1 MSIGSGDHG
10 EHGGTLL
17 VAGDATV
24 GELRWFR
31 AIPSRL
37 PCFGADDMRALLTD
51 GSHLS
56 VT

>member
-1 MSIGSGDHG
+1 MSIGAGDHG

-51 GSHLS
+51 GSRLS

>member
-1 MSIGSGDHG
+1 MSIDAGGHD

-17 VAGDATV
+17 VVGDAAI
-24 GELRWFR
+24 GEHHWFR
-31 AIPSRL
+31 AVPSRL

-51 GSHLS
+51 GSRLS

>member
-1 MSIGSGDHG
+1 MSIGLGDHG

-17 VAGDATV
+17 VAGDATI
-24 GELRWFR
+24 GELHRFR

-37 PCFGADDMRALLTD
+37 LCFGADDMRALLTD

>member
-17 VAGDATV
+17 VAGDATI
-24 GELRWFR
+24 GELRRFR
-31 AIPSRL
+31 AVQSRL
-37 PCFGADDMRALLTD
+37 PCFGADDMRALLTN
-51 GSHLS
+51 GSRLP